1 MNKRLGKG
9 LDALISAHQ
18 TDEQMLTT
26 MVNINQ
32 IVPNRHQPRLTF
44 NSKSVTSNKTEL
56 AELVDSIKEHGI
68 IQPLSVRIIKNKKY
82 ELIAGERRLRAAK
95 QAGLKKVPVYILQ
108 VNTDIKMMEMALIE
122 NLLRVNLNDIEE
134 AKAYA
139 TLKAE
144 YNLTDSQIA
153 KKINKSRAHVTNKL
167 RVLHH
172 LNNRM
177 QNALIN
183 KENNFSFG
191 HAKVLVDIENKQQ
204 QIIFNKIIKNNL
216 SVRDTEQLIKNYK
229 NKFIKQKKS
238 TKNIE
243 HQKIEEQL
251 LEFLDGAKTQIKI
264 SKNKKNGQIIIH
276 FKNTNH
282 FENIINRILNEK

>member
-1 MNKRLGKG
+1 
-9 LDALISAHQ
+9 
-18 TDEQMLTT
+18 
-26 MVNINQ
+26 
-32 IVPNRHQPRLTF
+32 
-44 NSKSVTSNKTEL
+44 VTSNKTEL

-238 TKNIE
+238 TKN
-243 HQKIEEQL
+243 
-251 LEFLDGAKTQIKI
+251 
-264 SKNKKNGQIIIH
+264 
-276 FKNTNH
+276 
-282 FENIINRILNEK
+282 